1 MLCCRLII
9 KLFQLSRV
17 EAGAEIGNT
26 TFSKG
31 HFVGGQIKSSLNII
45 EDHKGHE
52 NVK

>member
-9 KLFQLSRV
+9 KLFQLSQV

-31 HFVGGQIKSSLNII
+31 QIKSSLNIV

-52 NVK
+52 NAK